1 MMKSVAQGLGLS
13 RYEADERLRAALC
26 AYSKRNL
33 KTAKAEVEFAIELLP
48 TQAEYHATLG
58 YFLLE
63 DKDALGA
70 MDAFARALELHPF
83 EMLANYGQGMIA
95 YRDKDW
101 EKAAACFTN
110 ALAADPSRAETQYY
124 LAMVNHRLGHNSE
137 AVKWMKSAAAAFTD
151 SEDQRERHCQAW
163 IKEFVRLI

>member
-1 MMKSVAQGLGLS
+1 MGILARRLGFS
-13 RYEADERLRAALC
+13 RYQADERFRAALS
-26 AYSKRNL
+26 AYSERNL
-33 KTAKAEVEFAIELLP
+33 KAAKAEVEFAIELLP
-48 TQAEYHATLG
+48 TRAEYHATLG

-63 DKDALGA
+63 DRDAIGA
-70 MDAFARALELHPF
+70 MEAFARALEFHPY
-83 EMLANYGQGMIA
+83 EMLANYGQGTIA

-101 EKAAACFTN
+101 ERAAACFTN

-137 AVKWMKSAAAAFTD
+137 AVKWMKSAAGAFAE

-163 IKEFVRLI
+163 IKEFARLI

>member
-1 MMKSVAQGLGLS
+1 MKSVAQGLGLS
-13 RYEADERLRAALC
+13 RYEADERFRAALS
-26 AYSKRNL
+26 AYSERNL
-33 KTAKAEVEFAIELLP
+33 KAAKAEVESAIERLP

-63 DKDALGA
+63 EKDALAA
-70 MDAFARALELHPF
+70 MAAFERALELHPY

-110 ALAADPSRAETQYY
+110 ALAAHPSRAETQYY

-137 AVKWMKSAAAAFTD
+137 AVKWMQSAAAVFAEN
-151 SEDQRERHCQAW
+151 EDQRERHCQAW
-163 IKEFVRLI
+163 IKEFIRLI

>member
-1 MMKSVAQGLGLS
+1 MKRLAQGLGLS
-13 RYEADERLRAALC
+13 RYEADERFRAALS
-26 AYSKRNL
+26 AYSERNL

-63 DKDALGA
+63 DKDAKGA
-70 MDAFARALELHPF
+70 LDAFARALELHPY

-101 EKAAACFTN
+101 ERAAACFTN
-110 ALAADPSRAETQYY
+110 ALAADPSRAETLYY
-124 LAMVNHRLGHNSE
+124 LAMVYHRLGQNAE
-137 AVKWMKSAAAAFTD
+137 AVKWMKSAARAFAE
-151 SEDQRERHCQAW
+151 SEDQRERHCHAW
-163 IKEFVRLI
+163 IKEFARLI

>member
-1 MMKSVAQGLGLS
+1 MTTLARRLGIA
-13 RYEADERLRAALC
+13 RHQADERFHAALNAYSERNLRAAI
-26 AYSKRNL
+26 
-33 KTAKAEVEFAIELLP
+33 AEVEVAIELLP

-70 MDAFARALELHPF
+70 MEAFARSLELHPY

-101 EKAAACFTN
+101 KRAAACFTN
-110 ALAADPSRAETQYY
+110 ALAAQPERAETQYY
-124 LAMVNHRLGHNSE
+124 LAMVNHRLGHNPE
-137 AVKWMKSAAAAFTD
+137 ALKWMKSAADLFARAD
-151 SEDQRERHCQAW
+151 DRRERHCRAW

>member
-1 MMKSVAQGLGLS
+1 MGILARRLGLS
-13 RYEADERLRAALC
+13 RYEADERFRAALS
-26 AYSKRNL
+26 AYSGRNL
-33 KTAKAEVEFAIELLP
+33 KAAKAEAELAIELLP

-63 DKDALGA
+63 DRDAIGA
-70 MDAFARALELHPF
+70 NEAFARALELHPY

-95 YRDKDW
+95 YRNKSW
-101 EKAAACFTN
+101 QTAAACFTN

-137 AVKWMKSAAAAFTD
+137 AVKWMQAAAAAFGE
-151 SEDQRERHCQAW
+151 SEDQRERHCHAW
-163 IKEFVRLI
+163 IKEFIRLI